1 MSPVADLEPLGC
13 HSRVVS
19 VDTTVRPFKLEC
31 PLFYGVDFQGWRSK
45 LEQFFEAEWAS
56 DYAKVGAV
64 MLYLK
69 GKAHNWNRFFA

>member
-1 MSPVADLEPLGC
+1 MAKAYWGGPPPGFPPKETLVMSPVADLEPLGC

-45 LEQFFEAEWAS
+45 LEQFFEAE
-56 DYAKVGAV
+56 
-64 MLYLK
+64 
-69 GKAHNWNRFFA
+69 